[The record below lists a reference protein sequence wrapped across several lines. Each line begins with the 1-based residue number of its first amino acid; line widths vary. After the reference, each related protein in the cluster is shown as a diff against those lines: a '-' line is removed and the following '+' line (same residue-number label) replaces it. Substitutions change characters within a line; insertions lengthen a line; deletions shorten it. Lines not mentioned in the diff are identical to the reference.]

1 VSKNITTKRCKLSEV
16 KHLFPNMVCY
26 NAEFV
31 ILGERV
37 SFNNYCHITAN
48 SQAAIT
54 IGNDVLI
61 GPFVVMNT
69 SNHGCSQLNTLI
81 RNQSRNYGNIIIG
94 NDVWI
99 GAHVTILQGSI
110 IPNKCVIGANSLVT
124 RHNKLSP
131 GGIYGGNPL
140 KLLKERS

>member
-1 VSKNITTKRCKLSEV
+1 MSKNITTKKCKLSEV
-16 KHLFPNMVCY
+16 KHLFPNITYY
-26 NAEFV
+26 NADYV
-31 ILGERV
+31 LLGERV

-48 SQAAIT
+48 SLATIT
-54 IGNDVLI
+54 IGDDVLI
-61 GPFVVMNT
+61 GPFVVINT
-69 SNHGCSQLNTLI
+69 SDHGCSRLDALI
-81 RNQSRNYGNIIIG
+81 RNQPRNYGSITIG

-124 RHNKLSP
+124 RHNKLIS

-140 KLLKERS
+140 KLLKKRS